1 MNNKNPEEKVDEE
14 QTLIKTY
21 IAEYMKIDDEYN
33 KTNEYYNDK
42 INKEIEKIN
51 LDSKSSKVV
60 EITNEA
66 NAKME
71 EILERLNEATKK
83 ILSLQSYRDNYMK
96 NKTISEINTLNKKE
110 TISKNDKEQITQY
123 MNDLIKQKTFFD
135 NEVEK
140 YNDNVHD
147 YSNKVV
153 VRKSNEIQVT
163 VYVFIFIGVLCL
175 IAKVYFTES
184 VGYIETIVLIFG
196 ISVILYHFVDYF
208 NRH

>member
-1 MNNKNPEEKVDEE
+1 MDKKNPEDKVDEE

-42 INKEIEKIN
+42 INKEIEKIT

-60 EITNEA
+60 DITNEA

-71 EILERLNEATKK
+71 EILERLNEATQK

-96 NKTISEINTLNKKE
+96 NETISEINTLNKKE

-135 NEVEK
+135 DEVEK
-140 YNDNVHD
+140 YNDTVHD
-147 YSNKVV
+147 HSNKVV

-163 VYVFIFIGVLCL
+163 VYIIVFIGILCL
-175 IAKVYFTES
+175 IAKVYFTDT
-184 VGYIETIVLIFG
+184 VGYIETIILICG
-196 ISVILYHFVDYF
+196 ISVILYHFVEYF
-208 NRH
+208 NRN